1 MFKYPVLLQPPLGA
15 LILGLASFAVQ
26 AQTGSLYERLGGDS
40 GVKVIASDLIDATR
54 ADPHSGRTLQEKVD
68 IPRVKRLLAEQI
80 CMLAQG
86 PCQYSGDNMRQV
98 HAGMHISE
106 AEFYRM
112 VELLID
118 VLEKRGVGQRETNQ
132 LLALLAP
139 MKRDIV
145 EPRDAQ
151 K

>member
-1 MFKYPVLLQPPLGA
+1 MFKYPILLRLLSGA
-15 LILGLASFAVQ
+15 LLGLAAFAAP
-26 AQTGSLYERLGGDS
+26 AQTGTLYERLGGDS
-40 GVKVIASDLIDATR
+40 GVKAIASDVIDATR
-54 ADPHSGRTLQEKVD
+54 ADPQASRTFQEKVD
-68 IPRVKRLLAEQI
+68 IPRVKRLLAVQI
-80 CMLAQG
+80 CILTQG

-118 VLEKRGVGQRETNQ
+118 VLQKRGVGQRETNE

-145 EPRDAQ
+145 EARDA
-151 K
+151 KK

>member
-1 MFKYPVLLQPPLGA
+1 MFKHPVLLQPLLGA
-15 LILGLASFAVQ
+15 LLLGLASFAAQ
-26 AQTGSLYERLGGDS
+26 AQSGTLYERLGGDS
-40 GVKVIASDLIDATR
+40 GVKMIASDLIDATR
-54 ADPHSGRTLQEKVD
+54 ADPRGGRTFQEKVD

-86 PCQYSGDNMRQV
+86 PCQYGGDNMRQV

-112 VELLID
+112 VELLIE

-145 EPRDAQ
+145 EARDAQ

>member
-1 MFKYPVLLQPPLGA
+1 MFDCQLSLRSLLGVLL
-15 LILGLASFAVQ
+15 LGLAAFTAQ
-26 AQTGSLYERLGGDS
+26 AQTNTLYLRLGGDS
-40 GVKVIASDLIDATR
+40 GVKALANELIDATR
-54 ADPHSGRTLQEKVD
+54 SDPQASRTFQEKVD

-80 CMLAQG
+80 CVLTQG
-86 PCQYSGDNMRQV
+86 PCQYSGDTMRQV

-112 VELLID
+112 VELLIE
-118 VLEKRGVGQRETNQ
+118 VLQQRGVGQRETNE

>member
-1 MFKYPVLLQPPLGA
+1 MFKHPVLLRPLLGT
-15 LILGLASFAVQ
+15 LLLGLVSFAAQ
-26 AQTGSLYERLGGDS
+26 AQTGTLYDRLGGDS
-40 GVKVIASDLIDATR
+40 AIKALASELIDATR
-54 ADPHSGRTLQEKVD
+54 ADPQASRTFQEKVD

-80 CMLAQG
+80 CMLSQG
-86 PCQYSGDNMRQV
+86 PCQYSGDTMRQV

-112 VELLID
+112 VELLVD
-118 VLEKRGVGQRETNQ
+118 VLQKRGVGQRETNE

-145 EPRDAQ
+145 EPRDA
-151 K
+151 KK

>member
-1 MFKYPVLLQPPLGA
+1 MFKYPVLRRPLLGA
-15 LILGLASFAVQ
+15 VLLGLVSFAAQ
-26 AQTGSLYERLGGDS
+26 AQTDTLYDRLGGDS
-40 GVKVIASDLIDATR
+40 GVKALASELIDATR
-54 ADPHSGRTLQEKVD
+54 ADPQASRTFQEKVD

-80 CMLAQG
+80 CMLSQG
-86 PCQYSGDNMRQV
+86 PCQYSGDTMRQV

-118 VLEKRGVGQRETNQ
+118 VLQQRGVGQRETNE